1 MSIYIYIYIYIY
13 NACTYIHIHIHT
25 HSGYFI
31 SAPASAIIA
40 QPGTL
45 TGSIGVVGGKF
56 VIARFLSEK
65 IGINFGIL
73 SRGQRAGVLSGLGM
87 YLN

>member
-1 MSIYIYIYIYIY
+1 MYVYTYVCMH
-13 NACTYIHIHIHT
+13 ACMHVYT
-25 HSGYFI
+25 HAPTGYFI

-73 SRGQRAGVLSGLGM
+73 SRGQRAGVLSGLGV